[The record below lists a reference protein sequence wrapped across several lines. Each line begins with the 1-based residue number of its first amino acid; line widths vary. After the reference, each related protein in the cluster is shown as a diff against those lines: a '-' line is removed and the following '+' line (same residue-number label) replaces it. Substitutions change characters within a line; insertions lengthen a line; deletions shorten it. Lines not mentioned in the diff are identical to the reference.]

1 MGHLEKR
8 IIIGALGLVAV
19 LLTVVI
25 FKGLNNGEA
34 EVLFIPLDPVEK
46 TVPRGEQGWPAND
59 RKSPLVDDYATGE
72 KNILLPV
79 ISGEDDAEDKKL
91 VEPVI
96 AKKDVFKLDTEKTIY
111 KIMSGDTLGAIAQ
124 KQLGS
129 TRYTKDI
136 IELNPGTI
144 ASNLAIGDTLVLPA
158 KASLKEKLIAKE
170 AVVGSDARAHVVES
184 GDSLTVIANK
194 YYPGKYEYIEKIAA
208 ANKTLLTNGK
218 NTVLRI
224 GWKLNLPE

>member
-25 FKGLNNGEA
+25 FKGLNNGEE
-34 EVLFIPLDPVEK
+34 EVLFIPLEPVSK
-46 TVPRGEQGWPAND
+46 TVPIDEQGWPVDD
-59 RKSPLVDDYATGE
+59 RKPLQMDDNMGGE
-72 KNILLPV
+72 KGTALPV
-79 ISGEDDAEDKKL
+79 IPDPKKKPF
-91 VEPVI
+91 VEPVV
-96 AKKDVFKLDTEKTIY
+96 AKKGVFSPDTEKTIY

-144 ASNLAIGDTLVLPA
+144 ASNLVIGDTLVLPA

-170 AVVGSDARAHVVES
+170 AVVGNDARVHVVES

-194 YYPGKYEYIEKIAA
+194 FYPGKYEYIEKIAA